1 METAFF
7 HGHLVIIY
15 SVLSGTSP
23 ALQWTSAEW
32 PEMLTL
38 TIKKPSFRGEK
49 MRIAEIYQ
57 QKHYDKTVKY
67 LYRNICR
74 KVDMCST

>member
-1 METAFF
+1 
-7 HGHLVIIY
+7 
-15 SVLSGTSP
+15 
-23 ALQWTSAEW
+23 
-32 PEMLTL
+32 
-38 TIKKPSFRGEK
+38 

-67 LYRNICR
+67 LYRYTSR